1 MGCECIEHCG
11 IHVFED
17 ICIVEVVDKLNRP
30 VPPGSLGHKCLLTN
44 LYNKTQPLIRYEIS
58 DMLTKSTE
66 PCSCGRPFPLIKQIA
81 GRSEDILI
89 LKDGQGRDIAIPP
102 VVLGARIESLLEV
115 AEYEI
120 RHNPEHIRLK
130 VVPSSGADI
139 AKLQTM
145 LLKEVKSTVTAL
157 GAVPPPVEV
166 MFASQL
172 ERQRDHMGKIKLVGG
187 LPAGS
192 TDAPSSGE
200 NI

>member
-130 VVPSSGADI
+130 VAPRCSSYHHQSVRHRDRHSLAAIIVG
-139 AKLQTM
+139 
-145 LLKEVKSTVTAL
+145 LKATQAMEPVSPMWCSSTGLKNEAPAS
-157 GAVPPPVEV
+157 GRAPVGV
-166 MFASQL
+166 FHL
-172 ERQRDHMGKIKLVGG
+172 
-187 LPAGS
+187 
-192 TDAPSSGE
+192 SGT
-200 NI
+200 